1 MKTTRAVLMLGLMF
15 AGREGYALDGKWTPE
30 QVLQIDAKWLREQ
43 GLTIPPSSLWSETGG
58 GLLEAAVGIEGCS
71 SGFVSSDGLL
81 ITNHHCVFSILQ
93 QHSTPE
99 RDLITH
105 GFLAPSKAEELSG
118 GGVRATIPHRETDV
132 TAAVVASVPAGADD
146 LARFQAIE
154 RKGKELVAECE
165 RQPSR
170 RCRFAAFDGGVSY
183 RLIETIEYP
192 DVRLVYAPPRAV
204 GEYGGE
210 IDNWS
215 WPRHTGDFA
224 LLRVWAAADG
234 SPAQKGVGTESYKPR
249 HWFPIAP
256 QGVKPGDFV
265 MLAGYPG
272 ITYRS
277 LIAAEMHERAEL
289 YFPRRADLYRAW
301 IDIMEAASKQG
312 DAPRLALSDRMKS
325 LANREKSARGQV
337 EGLARGKV
345 LAKKEAEEK
354 EILAWIAA
362 HPGPTTPVAIS
373 AIAAHTELATRI
385 AERIKTWDRDF
396 LLSQSHGGSKPLDL
410 ALTLVRWA
418 EERAKPDLD
427 REPDYMAR
435 NGDRLAER
443 LKLDQTKMHG
453 PTEEILLADW
463 LGRFAALPATRR
475 SAAVET
481 VLHGADASDGSDNA
495 ARGPEAIRAKA
506 AALLSGSKVA
516 DAAERAKM
524 AGETE
529 EQLRARHD
537 PLLDFAFA
545 LDRELRDAKERDDRH
560 EGAISRL
567 RPVWRKGV
575 AAWAGKPIAPDA
587 NGTLR
592 VTFGHVQGYRP
603 HDGVWMEP
611 QTTLAGML
619 EKNTGQEP
627 FAAPERLIAAAP
639 EAPKSRFAD
648 PKLHDVP
655 VAFLADA
662 DTTGGNSGSPVL
674 NGKGELVGVNFDRV
688 WENVAND
695 FGFNP
700 EVARNVAVDV
710 RYLLWILDGIEGE
723 ASRPLL
729 DELLR
734 PGAPSKAAAKP

>member
-1 MKTTRAVLMLGLMF
+1 MKTTRALVMLGLMF
-15 AGREGYALDGKWTPE
+15 LGREGYALDGKWTPE
-30 QVLQIDAKWLREQ
+30 QVLQIDAKWLRAQ
-43 GLTIPPSSLWSETGG
+43 GLEIPPAALWSETGG

-71 SGFVSSDGLL
+71 SGFVSSDGLM
-81 ITNHHCVFSILQ
+81 ITNHHCVFPILQ

-105 GFLAPSKAEELSG
+105 GFLAKTKAEELSG
-118 GGVRATIPHRETDV
+118 GGVRAAIPHRETDV
-132 TAAVVASVPAGADD
+132 TAAVEGSVPAGADD

-165 RQPSR
+165 RQANR
-170 RCRFAAFDGGVSY
+170 RCRFAGFDGGVMY

-234 SPAQKGVGTESYKPR
+234 SPAPKGEGTQSYKPR
-249 HWFPIAP
+249 HWYPIAS

-272 ITYRS
+272 TTYRS

-289 YFPRRADLYRAW
+289 FFPRRAELYRVW

-325 LANREKSARGQV
+325 LANREKSSRGQV

-345 LAKKEAEEK
+345 LAKKEAEEG

-362 HPGPTTPVAIS
+362 HPGNPATAAAT
-373 AIAAHTELATRI
+373 AAHAELATRI

-396 LLSQSHGGSKPLDL
+396 LLSQARGGSKPLEL
-410 ALTLVRWA
+410 ALLLVRWA
-418 EERAKPDLD
+418 GERAKPDLE

-435 NGDRLAER
+435 NSDRLAEK

-453 PTEEILLADW
+453 PTEEILLAHW
-463 LGRFAALPATRR
+463 LGRFAALPAGNR
-475 SAAVET
+475 SAAVEA
-481 VLHGADASDGSDNA
+481 VLQGEDGPA
-495 ARGPEAIRAKA
+495 AIRAKA

-524 AGETE
+524 TGETE

-545 LDRELRDAKERDDRH
+545 LDRELRELKERDDRH

-567 RPVWRKGV
+567 RPAWRKGV
-575 AAWAGKPIAPDA
+575 AAWAGKPIAPDG

-592 VTFGHVQGYRP
+592 VSFAHVQGYRP
-603 HDGVWMEP
+603 RDGVWMEP
-611 QTTLAGML
+611 QTTLAGMVQ
-619 EKNTGQEP
+619 KNTGEEP
-627 FAAPERLIAAAP
+627 FAAPERVLAAAP
-639 EAPKSRFAD
+639 QAPASRFAD

-710 RYLLWILDGIEGE
+710 RYLLWMLDGIEGE
-723 ASRPLL
+723 AAQPLL
-729 DELLR
+729 DELL
-734 PGAPSKAAAKP
+734 GAGGGAKTAKP

>member
-1 MKTTRAVLMLGLMF
+1 MKTTRALVVLGLMF
-15 AGREGYALDGKWTPE
+15 LGREGYALDGKWTPE
-30 QVLQIDAKWLREQ
+30 QVLQIDPKWLREQ
-43 GLTIPPSSLWSETGG
+43 GLEIPPSALWSETGG

-105 GFLAPSKAEELSG
+105 GFLAKSKAEELSG
-118 GGVRATIPHRETDV
+118 GGVRAAIPHRDTDV
-132 TAAVVASVPAGADD
+132 TAAVEASVPPGADD
-146 LARFQAIE
+146 LARFAAIE
-154 RKGKELVAECE
+154 RKGKDLVAACE
-165 RQPSR
+165 SRPSR

-210 IDNWS
+210 VDNWS

-234 SPAQKGVGTESYKPR
+234 APAKKGEGTQGYKPR
-249 HWFPIAP
+249 HWYPVAP

-272 ITYRS
+272 TTYRS
-277 LIAAEMHERAEL
+277 LIAAEMRERAEL
-289 YFPRRADLYRAW
+289 FFPRRAELYRAW
-301 IDIMEAASKQG
+301 IDLMEAASQQG

-345 LAKKEAEEK
+345 LAKKEAEEQ
-354 EILAWIAA
+354 EILAWIAE
-362 HPGPTTPVAIS
+362 HPGNSSTTA
-373 AIAAHTELATRI
+373 ATAAHAELATRI
-385 AERIKTWDRDF
+385 AEQIKTWDRDF
-396 LLSQSHGGSKPLDL
+396 LLSQARNGSKPLDL

-418 EERAKPDLD
+418 GERAKPDLE
-427 REPDYMAR
+427 REPEYMAR
-435 NGDRLAER
+435 NTDRIAER
-443 LKLDQTKMHG
+443 LRLDQTKMHG
-453 PTEEILLADW
+453 PTEEALLADW
-463 LGRFAALPATRR
+463 LGRFSALPAASR
-475 SAAVET
+475 SAAVDEA
-481 VLHGADASDGSDNA
+481 VAKGAG
-495 ARGPEAIRAKA
+495 G
-506 AALLSGSKVA
+506 LLSGSKVA

-529 EQLRARHD
+529 EQLHARHD

-545 LDRELRDAKERDDRH
+545 LDRELREAKSRGDRH
-560 EGAISRL
+560 EGAVSRL
-567 RPVWRKGV
+567 RPAWRKGV
-575 AAWAGKPIAPDA
+575 AARAGKPVAPDA

-592 VTFGHVQGYRP
+592 VTFAHVQGYRP
-603 HDGVWMEP
+603 RDGVWMEP
-611 QTTLAGML
+611 QTTLAGMV
-619 EKNTGQEP
+619 EKSTGQEP
-627 FAAPERLIAAAP
+627 FAAPERLLAAAP
-639 EAPKSRFAD
+639 NAPASRFAD
-648 PKLHDVP
+648 ARLHDVP

-674 NGKGELVGVNFDRV
+674 NGKGDLVGINFDRV

-700 EVARNVAVDV
+700 EIARNVAADV
-710 RYLLWILDGIEGE
+710 RYLLWMLDGIEGE
-723 ASRPLL
+723 AARPLL
-729 DELLR
+729 GELLGA
-734 PGAPSKAAAKP
+734 GAPAAAPKP